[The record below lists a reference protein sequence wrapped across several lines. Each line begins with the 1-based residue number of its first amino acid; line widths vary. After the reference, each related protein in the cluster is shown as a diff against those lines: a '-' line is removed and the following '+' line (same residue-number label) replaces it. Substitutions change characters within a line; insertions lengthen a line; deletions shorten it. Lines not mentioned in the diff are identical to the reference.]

1 MTKISI
7 SKSHDWAVGRFAKA
21 PFELLYCDDL
31 QANTKLLW
39 MILAS
44 QADYMP
50 VDKGVLDRR
59 IGIHRATRIRCMAEL
74 RELGF
79 ISGTNE
85 HIILKD
91 PIPVLR
97 KLRVADIRSREIVD
111 TEILD
116 PSYYEKAPKSEPKE
130 QKQKV
135 NYLEQ
140 ARIAWNNYR
149 PKDYAKINKMSD
161 QLMKSLD
168 LHIKALEIT
177 PHDYEHFFSILKAGV
192 DHSPFWSK
200 ENTSKTLQSIIG
212 IGAPMQKKYQNV
224 YSLYNE
230 GLNYDEAEAV
240 NEEDRTDQVT
250 LPARLRKLID
260 RYDELHYLYF
270 NMLRNDPG
278 SIDTLSDQI
287 LEVEEQF
294 IKEKLDPSK
303 FRMKYQLPSWPS
315 NIPEPEESRERFWRY
330 DDEL

>member
-1 MTKISI
+1 MTKITVLKEKDWSI
-7 SKSHDWAVGRFAKA
+7 ERYAKA
-21 PFELLYCDDL
+21 PLELLLCDDL
-31 QANTKLLW
+31 QPNSKLLW
-39 MILAS
+39 IILANQTS
-44 QADYMP
+44 FGP
-50 VDKGVLDRR
+50 IDKGLLDRR
-59 IGIHRATRIRCMAEL
+59 IGIHRATRIRCMTEL

-79 ISGTNE
+79 IDGSSE
-85 HIILKD
+85 RIIVRD
-91 PIPVLR
+91 PLPVLR
-97 KLRVADIRSREIVD
+97 KLRVADEESRKMAE
-111 TEILD
+111 EILS
-116 PSYYEKAPKSEPKE
+116 PEFYEIHYKPRIQTKNEKPDYAE
-130 QKQKV
+130 
-135 NYLEQ
+135 L
-140 ARIAWNNYR
+140 ARMAWNNYR

-168 LHIKALEIT
+168 LHIKALKLT

-230 GLNYDEAEAV
+230 GFNYGEAEATD
-240 NEEDRTDQVT
+240 EEDRIDRVV

-278 SIDTLSDQI
+278 SIETLSDQI
-287 LEVEEQF
+287 LEVEQQLVAA
-294 IKEKLDPSK
+294 KLDPSK

-315 NIPEPEESRERFWRY
+315 DIPEPEHSRERFWVY